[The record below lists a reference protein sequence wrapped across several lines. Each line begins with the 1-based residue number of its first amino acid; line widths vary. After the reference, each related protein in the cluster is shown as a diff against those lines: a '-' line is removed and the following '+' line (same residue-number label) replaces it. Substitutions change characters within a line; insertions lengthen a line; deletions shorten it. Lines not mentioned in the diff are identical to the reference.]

1 MNSGNTDLTSWAEK
15 ELRLINHI
23 EVFQN
28 KPAILKKVESRLVA
42 LQKSLEEDETD
53 EYNEITYLIHRS

>member
-28 KPAILKKVESRLVA
+28 KPAILKKVENRLVGDGEPILKDA
-42 LQKSLEEDETD
+42 KEVVKVFLE
-53 EYNEITYLIHRS
+53 S